1 MTSLGKFLMVAAV
14 ALTTIG
20 LGARVG
26 SAAPLTTSPV
36 WADTPAYHSCN
47 VANVGT
53 TPFTS
58 IKIEMVNS
66 SGTVV
71 ATNTVANLAPGRSV
85 ETFGGGEGFIICRFT
100 PVGGIN
106 SNLRANTTSFF
117 YDASTGTY
125 VVVGFSEAR

>member
-26 SAAPLTTSPV
+26 SAAALTTSPV
-36 WADTPAYHSCN
+36 WADAPAYHSCN
-47 VANVGT
+47 VANVGKA
-53 TPFTS
+53 PVIS
-58 IKIEMVNS
+58 IPIEMVDS

-71 ATNTVANLAPGRSV
+71 ATDTVSNLAPGHSA
-85 ETFGGGEGFIICRFT
+85 ETIGGGEGFILCRFT
-100 PVGGIN
+100 PVGGN
-106 SNLRANTTSFF
+106 KSNLRANTTSFF

-125 VVVGFSEAR
+125 VVIGF